1 MNKIVLNT
9 KPTNLFRYYNSELFV
24 RLDIQQEFKDET
36 KFKNSAFVKT
46 GRKVPTGNYTA
57 SEFLV
62 NVGSYAHIDWFKMKD
77 IVNNTIDKYVQNEIL
92 RGLIWKGCR
101 VWLSE
106 ENQRN
111 YASWVTAAKVTKGVF
126 PLKAKFNDPHTNKVV
141 YYEFSDLD
149 DLENFYATCIKHIN
163 VTVNKGRELKEE
175 FEKNILL
182 YKESF
187 KSLF

>member
-1 MNKIVLNT
+1 
-9 KPTNLFRYYNSELFV
+9 
-24 RLDIQQEFKDET
+24 
-36 KFKNSAFVKT
+36 
-46 GRKVPTGNYTA
+46 
-57 SEFLV
+57 
-62 NVGSYAHIDWFKMKD
+62 MKD

-92 RGLIWKGCR
+92 RGLIWKGFR

-126 PLKAKFNDPHTNKVV
+126 PLKAKFNDPNTNKVV

>member
-77 IVNNTIDKYVQNEIL
+77 IVNNTIDKYVTFNLYTATSLYVFSPIFSQT
-92 RGLIWKGCR
+92 RFS
-101 VWLSE
+101 LS
-106 ENQRN
+106 
-111 YASWVTAAKVTKGVF
+111 
-126 PLKAKFNDPHTNKVV
+126 
-141 YYEFSDLD
+141 
-149 DLENFYATCIKHIN
+149 I
-163 VTVNKGRELKEE
+163 
-175 FEKNILL
+175 
-182 YKESF
+182 
-187 KSLF
+187 